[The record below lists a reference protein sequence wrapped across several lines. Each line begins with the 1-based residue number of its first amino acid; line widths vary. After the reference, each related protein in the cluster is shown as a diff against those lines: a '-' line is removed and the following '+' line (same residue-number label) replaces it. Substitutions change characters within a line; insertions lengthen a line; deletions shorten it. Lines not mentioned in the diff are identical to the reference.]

1 MTVKHIFGGADL
13 RCEELRKAVKELI
26 YERGSGIPVP
36 SIIGVLEI
44 IKLEIYE
51 EQK

>member
-1 MTVKHIFGGADL
+1 MTIEHIFGGADL
-13 RCEELRKAVKELI
+13 RCDELRKSIKELI
-26 YERGSGIPVP
+26 YERGDGMPIP

-44 IKLEIYE
+44 LKLEIYE

>member
-1 MTVKHIFGGADL
+1 MTIEHIFGGADL
-13 RCEELRKAVKELI
+13 RCEELRKIIKNIV
-26 YERGSGIPVP
+26 YERGNGIPVP

-51 EQK
+51 EQS